1 MKNLPK
7 SIQIV
12 PKWVKNFDQNLIILK
27 LIAKVVEFRQIWSHW
42 LKDNFI
48 KSNSSS
54 LFKTPKLP
62 LVQTVTAVF
71 VLLKGKYVST
81 MPSTKQNI
89 GCVCCSNETK

>member
-42 LKDNFI
+42 LKDNF
-48 KSNSSS
+48 
-54 LFKTPKLP
+54 
-62 LVQTVTAVF
+62 
-71 VLLKGKYVST
+71 VST